1 MVGRRP
7 GPDLD
12 TLSLPSARTART
24 TGPGAAVPHHPRFQ
38 ESDVSHPP
46 RDQTILDASLIDLA
60 SPTEE
65 RNTASTGLDAL
76 DARGMVDVIL
86 GEDATVAAAVQ
97 ARAGEIAALV
107 EVCVQAIS
115 TGGTVH
121 YLGAGTSGRLAV
133 LDAVELA
140 PTFNADPSMVTA
152 HLAGGD
158 GAFLTAVEGAEDSTA
173 AGAEL
178 VREQCAPGDVVIGLA
193 ASGRTPFV
201 GGALE
206 AARVAGMP
214 TALISANP
222 QAELAGFADH
232 PILLDV
238 GPEVVTGSTRM
249 KAGTA
254 QKLTLNALSTAMMV
268 RLGTTFGNLMIDVRP
283 TNAKLVARTVR
294 MLVQASGQ
302 DPQHAAAVLE
312 AAGGSVRVALVALLS
327 GAEVAAAAE
336 VLEQF
341 PRDARRVGDPAGIRS
356 AVAALGAQG

>member
-1 MVGRRP
+1 MSSPQRDEQPLDV
-7 GPDLD
+7 DL
-12 TLSLPSARTART
+12 
-24 TGPGAAVPHHPRFQ
+24 V
-38 ESDVSHPP
+38 
-46 RDQTILDASLIDLA
+46 DLA

-65 RNTASTGLDAL
+65 RNPASAELDAL

-107 EVCVQAIS
+107 ETCVEAIAA
-115 TGGTVH
+115 GGTVH

-158 GAFLTAVEGAEDSTA
+158 GAFLTAVEGAEDSRE

-178 VREQCAPGDVVIGLA
+178 VRSRCRAGDVVIGLA

-201 GGALE
+201 AGALE
-206 AARVAGMP
+206 EARAAGMP

-222 QAELAGFADH
+222 RAALAPLADH

-254 QKLTLNALSTAMMV
+254 QKLTLNALSTATMV

-302 DPQHAAAVLE
+302 SPQHAAEVLQ
-312 AAGGSVRVALVALLS
+312 AAGGSVRTALVALLS
-327 GAEVAAAAE
+327 GAEVPAAREA
-336 VLEQF
+336 LERF
-341 PRDARRVGDPAGIRS
+341 PRDPHRRGDPAGIRS
-356 AVAALGAQG
+356 AVDALRAPGTAP

>member
-1 MVGRRP
+1 MSSPQRDEQPLDV
-7 GPDLD
+7 DL
-12 TLSLPSARTART
+12 
-24 TGPGAAVPHHPRFQ
+24 V
-38 ESDVSHPP
+38 
-46 RDQTILDASLIDLA
+46 DLA

-65 RNTASTGLDAL
+65 RNPASAELDAL

-107 EVCVQAIS
+107 ETCVEAIAA
-115 TGGTVH
+115 GGTVH

-158 GAFLTAVEGAEDSTA
+158 GAFLTAVEGAEDSRE

-178 VREQCAPGDVVIGLA
+178 VRSRCRAGDVVIGLA

-201 GGALE
+201 AGALE
-206 AARVAGMP
+206 EARAAGMP

-222 QAELAGFADH
+222 RAALAPLADH

-254 QKLTLNALSTAMMV
+254 QKLTLNALSTATMV

-302 DPQHAAAVLE
+302 SPQRAAEVLQ
-312 AAGGSVRVALVALLS
+312 AAGGSVRTALVALLS
-327 GAEVAAAAE
+327 GAEVPAAREA
-336 VLEQF
+336 LERF
-341 PRDARRVGDPAGIRS
+341 PRDPHRRGDPAGIRS
-356 AVAALGAQG
+356 AVDALRAPGTAP

>member
-1 MVGRRP
+1 VSSPQR
-7 GPDLD
+7 D
-12 TLSLPSARTART
+12 RT
-24 TGPGAAVPHHPRFQ
+24 TL
-38 ESDVSHPP
+38 DVG
-46 RDQTILDASLIDLA
+46 LVDLA

-65 RNTASTGLDAL
+65 RNPASAELDAL

-86 GEDATVAAAVQ
+86 GEEATVAAAVQ

-107 EVCVQAIS
+107 EVCVAAIAA
-115 TGGTVH
+115 GGTVH

-140 PTFNADPSMVTA
+140 PTFDADESMVTA

-158 GAFLTAVEGAEDSTA
+158 GAFLTAVEGAEDSPE

-178 VREQCAPGDVVIGLA
+178 VRSRCRAGDVVIGLA

-206 AARVAGMP
+206 EARTAGLP

-222 QAELAGFADH
+222 QAPLAALADH
-232 PILLDV
+232 PILLHV

-254 QKLTLNALSTAMMV
+254 QKLTLNALSTATMV

-294 MLVQASGQ
+294 MLVQASGAA
-302 DPQHAAAVLE
+302 PQHAAEVLE
-312 AAGGSVRVALVALLS
+312 AAGGRVRVALVALLAD
-327 GAEVAAAAE
+327 AEVGAAAK
-336 VLEQF
+336 VLEGF
-341 PRDARRVGDPAGIRS
+341 PRDPRRPGDPAGIRS
-356 AVAALGAQG
+356 AVAALRG

>member
-1 MVGRRP
+1 MSTP
-7 GPDLD
+7 QPD
-12 TLSLPSARTART
+12 PSAL
-24 TGPGAAVPHHPRFQ
+24 
-38 ESDVSHPP
+38 DV
-46 RDQTILDASLIDLA
+46 RLVDLA

-65 RNTASTGLDAL
+65 RNPASSELDVL

-86 GEDATVAAAVQ
+86 AEEATVAAAVQ
-97 ARAGEIAALV
+97 AQAAQIAALV
-107 EVCVQAIS
+107 ETCVAAIAA
-115 TGGTVH
+115 GGTVH

-140 PTFNADPSMVTA
+140 PTFNADPSMITA

-158 GAFLTAVEGAEDSTA
+158 GAFLTAVEGAEDSA
-173 AGAEL
+173 EAGAEL
-178 VREQCAPGDVVIGLA
+178 VRTECRAGDVVIGLA

-206 AARVAGMP
+206 AARAAGMP

-222 QAELAGFADH
+222 QASLAPLADH
-232 PILLDV
+232 PILLEV

-254 QKLTLNALSTAMMV
+254 QKLTLNALSTATMV

-294 MLVQASGQ
+294 MLVQASGAT
-302 DPQHAAAVLE
+302 PQHAAEVLE
-312 AAGGSVRVALVALLS
+312 AAAGSVRVALVALLA
-327 GAEVAAAAE
+327 GAEPAAAAE
-336 VLEQF
+336 VLERF
-341 PRDARRVGDPAGIRS
+341 PRDARRAGDPAGIRS
-356 AVAALGAQG
+356 AVAALDERS

>member
-1 MVGRRP
+1 MSSPQRDEQPLDV
-7 GPDLD
+7 DL
-12 TLSLPSARTART
+12 
-24 TGPGAAVPHHPRFQ
+24 V
-38 ESDVSHPP
+38 
-46 RDQTILDASLIDLA
+46 DLA

-65 RNTASTGLDAL
+65 RNPASAELDAL

-97 ARAGEIAALV
+97 ARAGEVAALV
-107 EVCVQAIS
+107 ETCVEAIAA
-115 TGGTVH
+115 GGTVH

-158 GAFLTAVEGAEDSTA
+158 GAFLTAVEGAEDSRE

-178 VREQCAPGDVVIGLA
+178 VRSRCRAGDVVIGLA

-201 GGALE
+201 AGALE
-206 AARVAGMP
+206 EARAAGMP

-222 QAELAGFADH
+222 RAALAPLADH

-254 QKLTLNALSTAMMV
+254 QKLTLNALSTATMV

-294 MLVQASGQ
+294 MLVQASGRS
-302 DPQHAAAVLE
+302 PQRAAEVLQ
-312 AAGGSVRVALVALLS
+312 AAGGSVRTALVALLS
-327 GAEVAAAAE
+327 GAEVPAAREA
-336 VLEQF
+336 LERF
-341 PRDARRVGDPAGIRS
+341 PRDPHRRGDPAGIRS
-356 AVAALGAQG
+356 AVDALRAPGTAP

>member
-1 MVGRRP
+1 MSSPQRDEQPLDV
-7 GPDLD
+7 DL
-12 TLSLPSARTART
+12 
-24 TGPGAAVPHHPRFQ
+24 V
-38 ESDVSHPP
+38 
-46 RDQTILDASLIDLA
+46 DLA

-65 RNTASTGLDAL
+65 RNPASAELDAL

-107 EVCVQAIS
+107 ETCVEAIAA
-115 TGGTVH
+115 GGTVH

-158 GAFLTAVEGAEDSTA
+158 GAFLTAVEGAEDSRE

-178 VREQCAPGDVVIGLA
+178 VRSRCRAGDVVIGLA

-201 GGALE
+201 AGALE
-206 AARVAGMP
+206 EARAAGMP

-222 QAELAGFADH
+222 RAALAPLADH

-254 QKLTLNALSTAMMV
+254 QKLTLNALSTATMV

-302 DPQHAAAVLE
+302 SPQHAAEVLQ
-312 AAGGSVRVALVALLS
+312 AAGGSVRTALVALLS
-327 GAEVAAAAE
+327 GAEVPAAREA
-336 VLEQF
+336 LERF
-341 PRDARRVGDPAGIRS
+341 PRDPHRGGDPAGIRS
-356 AVAALGAQG
+356 AVDALRAPGTAP

>member
-1 MVGRRP
+1 MSSPQRDEQPLDV
-7 GPDLD
+7 DL
-12 TLSLPSARTART
+12 
-24 TGPGAAVPHHPRFQ
+24 V
-38 ESDVSHPP
+38 
-46 RDQTILDASLIDLA
+46 DLA

-65 RNTASTGLDAL
+65 RNPASAELDAL

-97 ARAGEIAALV
+97 ARAGEVAALV
-107 EVCVQAIS
+107 ETCVEAIAA
-115 TGGTVH
+115 GGTVH

-158 GAFLTAVEGAEDSTA
+158 GAFLTAVEGAEDSRE

-178 VREQCAPGDVVIGLA
+178 VRSRCRAGDVVIGLA

-201 GGALE
+201 AGALE
-206 AARVAGMP
+206 EARAAGMP

-222 QAELAGFADH
+222 RAALAPLADH

-254 QKLTLNALSTAMMV
+254 QKLTLNALSTATMV

-294 MLVQASGQ
+294 MLVQASGRS
-302 DPQHAAAVLE
+302 PQRAAEVLQ
-312 AAGGSVRVALVALLS
+312 AAGGSVRTALVALLS
-327 GAEVAAAAE
+327 GAEVPAAREA
-336 VLEQF
+336 LERF
-341 PRDARRVGDPAGIRS
+341 PRDPHRGGDPAGIRS
-356 AVAALGAQG
+356 AVDALRAPGTAP

>member
-1 MVGRRP
+1 MSSPQRDEQPLDV
-7 GPDLD
+7 DL
-12 TLSLPSARTART
+12 
-24 TGPGAAVPHHPRFQ
+24 V
-38 ESDVSHPP
+38 
-46 RDQTILDASLIDLA
+46 DLA

-65 RNTASTGLDAL
+65 RNPASAELDAL

-107 EVCVQAIS
+107 ETCVEAIAA
-115 TGGTVH
+115 GGTVH

-158 GAFLTAVEGAEDSTA
+158 GAFLTAVEGAEDSRE

-178 VREQCAPGDVVIGLA
+178 VRSRCRAGDVVIGLA

-201 GGALE
+201 AGALE
-206 AARVAGMP
+206 EARAAGMP

-222 QAELAGFADH
+222 RAALAPLADH

-254 QKLTLNALSTAMMV
+254 QKLTLNALSTATMV

-302 DPQHAAAVLE
+302 SPQHAAEVLQ
-312 AAGGSVRVALVALLS
+312 AAEGSVRTALVALLS
-327 GAEVAAAAE
+327 GAEVPAAREA
-336 VLEQF
+336 LERF
-341 PRDARRVGDPAGIRS
+341 PRDPHRRGDPAGIRS
-356 AVAALGAQG
+356 AVDALRAPGTAP

>member
-1 MVGRRP
+1 MSSPQRDEQPLDV
-7 GPDLD
+7 DL
-12 TLSLPSARTART
+12 
-24 TGPGAAVPHHPRFQ
+24 V
-38 ESDVSHPP
+38 
-46 RDQTILDASLIDLA
+46 DLA

-65 RNTASTGLDAL
+65 RNPASAELDAL

-107 EVCVQAIS
+107 ETCVEAIAA
-115 TGGTVH
+115 GGTVH

-158 GAFLTAVEGAEDSTA
+158 GAFLTAVEGAEDSRE

-178 VREQCAPGDVVIGLA
+178 VRSRCRAGDVVIGLA

-201 GGALE
+201 AGALE
-206 AARVAGMP
+206 EARAAGMP

-222 QAELAGFADH
+222 RAALAPLADH

-254 QKLTLNALSTAMMV
+254 QKLTLNALSTATMV

-302 DPQHAAAVLE
+302 SPQRAAEVLQ
-312 AAGGSVRVALVALLS
+312 AAEGSVRTALVALLS
-327 GAEVAAAAE
+327 GAEVPAAREA
-336 VLEQF
+336 LERF
-341 PRDARRVGDPAGIRS
+341 PRDPHRGGDPAGIRS
-356 AVAALGAQG
+356 AVDALRAPGTAP

>member
-1 MVGRRP
+1 VSSPQRDPRR
-7 GPDLD
+7 
-12 TLSLPSARTART
+12 
-24 TGPGAAVPHHPRFQ
+24 
-38 ESDVSHPP
+38 
-46 RDQTILDASLIDLA
+46 LDATGDRTRDRTLDVTLVDLA

-65 RNTASTGLDAL
+65 RNPASAELDTL

-86 GEDATVAAAVQ
+86 GEEATVAAAVQ
-97 ARAGEIAALV
+97 AQASSIAALV
-107 EVCVQAIS
+107 EVCVQSIAA
-115 TGGTVH
+115 GGTVH

-140 PTFNADPSMVTA
+140 PTFNADASMVTA

-158 GAFLTAVEGAEDSTA
+158 GAFVTAVEGAEDSA
-173 AGAEL
+173 EAGAQL
-178 VREQCAPGDVVIGLA
+178 VREQCRAGDVVIGLA

-206 AARVAGMP
+206 EAGRAGLP

-222 QAELAGFADH
+222 QASLASLADH
-232 PILLDV
+232 PILVDV

-254 QKLTLNALSTAMMV
+254 QKLTLNALSTATMV

-294 MLVQASGQ
+294 MLVQASGA
-302 DPQHAAAVLE
+302 DPQHAAEVLE
-312 AAGGSVRVALVALLS
+312 AAGGSVRVALVALLA
-327 GAEVAAAAE
+327 GAGPEAARE
-336 VLEQF
+336 VLADH
-341 PRDARRVGDPAGIRS
+341 PRDPRRVGDPAGIRS
-356 AVAALGAQG
+356 AVAALGAMG

>member
-1 MVGRRP
+1 MSSPQRDEQPLDV
-7 GPDLD
+7 DL
-12 TLSLPSARTART
+12 
-24 TGPGAAVPHHPRFQ
+24 V
-38 ESDVSHPP
+38 
-46 RDQTILDASLIDLA
+46 DLA

-65 RNTASTGLDAL
+65 RNPASADLDAL

-97 ARAGEIAALV
+97 ARAGEVAALV
-107 EVCVQAIS
+107 ETCVEAIAA
-115 TGGTVH
+115 GGTVH

-158 GAFLTAVEGAEDSTA
+158 GAFLTAVEGAEDSRE

-178 VREQCAPGDVVIGLA
+178 VRSRCRAGDVVIGLA

-201 GGALE
+201 AGALE
-206 AARVAGMP
+206 EARAAGMP

-222 QAELAGFADH
+222 RAALAPLADH

-254 QKLTLNALSTAMMV
+254 QKLTLNALSTATMV

-302 DPQHAAAVLE
+302 SPQRAAEVLQ
-312 AAGGSVRVALVALLS
+312 AAEGSVRTALVALLS
-327 GAEVAAAAE
+327 GAEVPAAREA
-336 VLEQF
+336 LERF
-341 PRDARRVGDPAGIRS
+341 PRDPHRRGDPAGIRS
-356 AVAALGAQG
+356 AVDALRAPGTAP

>member
-1 MVGRRP
+1 M
-7 GPDLD
+7 
-12 TLSLPSARTART
+12 ST
-24 TGPGAAVPHHPRFQ
+24 T
-38 ESDVSHPP
+38 P
-46 RDQTILDASLIDLA
+46 RDETTLDVVLVDLA

-65 RNTASTGLDAL
+65 RNAASAELDTL

-97 ARAGEIAALV
+97 ARAAQIAALV
-107 EVCVQAIS
+107 EECVRAIS
-115 TGGTVH
+115 AGGTVH

-140 PTFNADPSMVTA
+140 PTFDADESMVAA
-152 HLAGGD
+152 HLAGGP
-158 GAFLTAVEGAEDSTA
+158 GAFLTAVEGAEDSPEQGA
-173 AGAEL
+173 AVVAEHC
-178 VREQCAPGDVVIGLA
+178 RAGDVVIGLA

-206 AARVAGMP
+206 AAREAGLP

-222 QAELAGFADH
+222 QAPLAALADH
-232 PILLDV
+232 AILLDV

-254 QKLTLNALSTAMMV
+254 QKLTLNALSTATMV

-294 MLVQASGQ
+294 MLVQASGAA
-302 DPQHAAAVLE
+302 PQQAAEVLQ
-312 AAGGSVRVALVALLS
+312 AAGGSVRTALVALLA
-327 GAEVAAAAE
+327 GAEVDAAAQA
-336 VLEQF
+336 LERF
-341 PRDARRVGDPAGIRS
+341 PRDARRLGDPAGIRS
-356 AVAALGAQG
+356 AVEALRTGE

>member
-1 MVGRRP
+1 MSSP
-7 GPDLD
+7 QPDPRTLD
-12 TLSLPSARTART
+12 VRL
-24 TGPGAAVPHHPRFQ
+24 V
-38 ESDVSHPP
+38 
-46 RDQTILDASLIDLA
+46 DLA

-65 RNTASTGLDAL
+65 RNPASTELDAL

-86 GEDATVAAAVQ
+86 GEEATVAAAVQ
-97 ARAGEIAALV
+97 AQAAQIAVLVETCVAAIAA
-107 EVCVQAIS
+107 
-115 TGGTVH
+115 GGTVH

-140 PTFNADPSMVTA
+140 PTFNADPSMITA

-158 GAFLTAVEGAEDSTA
+158 GAFLTAVEGAEDSA
-173 AGAEL
+173 QAGAEL
-178 VREQCAPGDVVIGLA
+178 VRTACRAGDVVIGLA

-206 AARVAGMP
+206 AARDAGMP

-222 QAELAGFADH
+222 RASLAPLADH

-254 QKLTLNALSTAMMV
+254 QKLALNALSTATMV

-294 MLVQASGQ
+294 MLVQASG
-302 DPQHAAAVLE
+302 DTPQHAAEVLE
-312 AAGGSVRVALVALLS
+312 AAGGSVRVALVALLA
-327 GAEVAAAAE
+327 GAEPAAARE
-336 VLEQF
+336 VLERF
-341 PRDARRVGDPAGIRS
+341 PRDARRAGDPAGIRS
-356 AVAALGAQG
+356 AVAALAATGERGERD

>member
-1 MVGRRP
+1 MTVRRRGGSSP
-7 GPDLD
+7 PRPQEIHVTNPSRDEM
-12 TLSLPSARTART
+12 SL
-24 TGPGAAVPHHPRFQ
+24 
-38 ESDVSHPP
+38 DVS
-46 RDQTILDASLIDLA
+46 LVDLA

-65 RNTASTGLDAL
+65 RNPDSAELDAL
-76 DARGMVDVIL
+76 DAHGMVEVIL
-86 GEDATVAAAVQ
+86 GEEAKVAAAVR
-97 ARAGEIAALV
+97 ARSEQIAALV
-107 EVCVQAIS
+107 EVCVEAIS
-115 TGGTVH
+115 AGGTVH

-140 PTFNADPSMVTA
+140 PTFNADPSMITA

-158 GAFLTAVEGAEDSTA
+158 GAFLTAVEGAEDSTE

-178 VREQCAPGDVVIGLA
+178 VRQECAPGDVVIGLA

-206 AARVAGMP
+206 QARAAGMP

-222 QAELAGFADH
+222 QAPLAPLADH
-232 PILLDV
+232 PILLEV

-254 QKLTLNALSTAMMV
+254 QKLTLNALSTATMV

-294 MLVQASGQ
+294 MLVQASGRS
-302 DPQHAAAVLE
+302 PQHAAQVLE

-327 GAEVAAAAE
+327 GAEADAAAE
-336 VLEQF
+336 ALERF

-356 AVAALGAQG
+356 AVDALTAAG